1 MALNE
6 NRSGSRGSQTPG
18 QFREA
23 GSDQLSLDDLDRQIL
38 ACLREDGR
46 MNVAEIAR
54 RVSAGQNTVK
64 RRIARME
71 EQAGMRVVPV
81 IDPDS
86 VGLDDCIYVGIKVEA
101 GKAAEVSELV
111 RQMPEVRYLAHTTG
125 PWDLLAEAFV
135 GSRKHLADFLIRS
148 VGELPGIVS
157 TESFSVLRIAKFG
170 YEWEVPQD
178 YEGASTVDDREP
190 TNAHPTK
197 LS

>member
-1 MALNE
+1 MARTE
-6 NRSGSRGSQTPG
+6 QRSGSRGSHDLG
-18 QFREA
+18 QFNEN
-23 GSDQLSLDDLDRQIL
+23 GSDQFTLDELDRQIL

-46 MNVAEIAR
+46 MNVAKIAR

-101 GKAAEVSELV
+101 GKAAEVSERV

-135 GSRKHLADFLIRS
+135 GSRRHMADFLIRS

-170 YEWEVPQD
+170 YEWEVPRH
-178 YEGASTVDDREP
+178 YEETSSADAREP
-190 TNAHPTK
+190 TNAHPTEV
-197 LS
+197 S